1 MTGCDGNV
9 AADIDASA
17 TVDFF
22 LFFFL
27 DVVAFPER
35 FDSVVTAA
43 ASASITALSGG
54 AAAAAAASP
63 AAAERAAATTAAG
76 AGANAVASGRSAG
89 AVAAAAACPVA
100 PQVDFFFLVAVLL
113 DLLPTLQE
121 KVPNRQHV
129 LV

>member
-1 MTGCDGNV
+1 MTGCDGTV
-9 AADIDASA
+9 AADIDAAAA
-17 TVDFF
+17 TVDF
-22 LFFFL
+22 LRFFFL
-27 DVVAFPER
+27 DVAFPER

-54 AAAAAAASP
+54 AAAAASP
-63 AAAERAAATTAAG
+63 AAAAERAAATTAG
-76 AGANAVASGRSAG
+76 AVANAVASGESAG
-89 AVAAAAACPVA
+89 AVAAAAACPFA
-100 PQVDFFFLVAVLL
+100 PPVDFFFLVEVLL

>member
-1 MTGCDGNV
+1 MTGCDGTV
-9 AADIDASA
+9 AADIDAAAA
-17 TVDFF
+17 TVDF
-22 LFFFL
+22 LRFFFL
-27 DVVAFPER
+27 DVAFPER

-54 AAAAAAASP
+54 AAAAAA
-63 AAAERAAATTAAG
+63 ERAAATTAG
-76 AGANAVASGRSAG
+76 AVANAVASGESAG

-100 PQVDFFFLVAVLL
+100 PPVDFFFLVAVLL

-121 KVPNRQHV
+121 EVPNRQHV

>member
-1 MTGCDGNV
+1 MTGCDGTV

-43 ASASITALSGG
+43 ASASITTLSGG
-54 AAAAAAASP
+54 AAVAASP
-63 AAAERAAATTAAG
+63 ATAERAAATTAG
-76 AGANAVASGRSAG
+76 AVANAVASGESAG
-89 AVAAAAACPVA
+89 AVAAAAACPFA
-100 PQVDFFFLVAVLL
+100 PPVDFFCFGGGSTRSAANS
-113 DLLPTLQE
+113 PGE
-121 KVPNRQHV
+121 SAK
-129 LV
+129 